1 MKYALLKTSFLVIPF
16 FILTSFIPGDK
27 GLVKDETLMKV
38 IIENLNAGHYKPLP
52 IDDEFSKKAYSL
64 YLKRIDANKRF
75 LLKEDI
81 DKLKKYETQ
90 IDDEILNGSFEFFDL
105 SIDLLNKRIKE
116 AEGYYKE
123 ILATPFDF
131 TRDES
136 VETDPDKKDFSK
148 DVKSLKEEWRKMLKY
163 EVLVRIDEQLTLQEK
178 AGKDKDTVVE
188 VKPFAQIESES
199 REKIQ
204 KRYDDW
210 FRRISQDRRED
221 RLAFYL
227 NCIVNVYDPHTGYF
241 PPKEKENFDIQM
253 SGQLEGIGATLQEK
267 DGYIKV
273 AGIVPGSPSWKQG
286 QLKEGDLILKVAQG
300 SDEPVDIVDM
310 RLDDAVK
317 LVRGKKG
324 TLVKLTV
331 KKPDGNVIIIPIIRD
346 VVILEET
353 FAKSAILD
361 IPGSTDKIGYLY
373 LPSFY
378 ADFTGGS
385 GRRAFT
391 DVKKEVEKLKDE
403 NISGLIFDLRNDGG
417 GSLQDAVDIAGLFI
431 EQGPIVQVKARF
443 GPPYIYEDRDP
454 RIQYAGPLVVMT
466 NTYSASASEI
476 FSAAMQDYGRAVIL
490 GTPST
495 YGKGTVQRFVE
506 LDKTLTHPDPDLGD
520 LGSLKVTIQK
530 FYRINGGSTQ
540 LKGVTPDI
548 VLPDVYTY
556 VDRGERESDY
566 PMAWSSIDPV
576 PYNKWTQTPPL
587 NSLKQKEEQRID
599 KDSTFILINENANRL
614 KKMKDESVI
623 SLSLDKFR
631 KMQKNLQAESK
642 RFEKV
647 GKDTTGLAVIP
658 LKADLPKINADSAS
672 TARAQAWEKNL
683 KKDVYL
689 FQAARVMEDYIK
701 SPAKK

>member
-1 MKYALLKTSFLVIPF
+1 MKYPILKTSLFVIPF
-16 FILTSFIPGDK
+16 FILTSFIPSDK
-27 GLVKDETLMKV
+27 GLVKDETLLKV
-38 IIENLNAGHYKPLP
+38 IVENLNAGHYKPLP
-52 IDDEFSKKAYSL
+52 INDEFSEKAYSL
-64 YLKRIDANKRF
+64 YLKRLDANKRF
-75 LLKEDI
+75 LLKEDV
-81 DKLKKYETQ
+81 DKLKKFESRL
-90 IDDEILNGSFEFFDL
+90 DDEILNGSFEFFDL
-105 SIDLLNKRIKE
+105 SIDLLNKRIHE
-116 AEGYYKE
+116 SESYYKE
-123 ILATPFDF
+123 ILASPFDF
-131 TRDES
+131 TKDES
-136 VETDPDKKDFSK
+136 VQTDPDKKEFAR
-148 DVKSLKEEWRKMLKY
+148 DVKALKEEWRKMLKY
-163 EVLVRIDEQLTLQEK
+163 EVLLRIDEQLTLQEK
-178 AGKDKDTVVE
+178 GNIEKDTVVE
-188 VKPFAQIESES
+188 VKTFDQIEKES

-241 PPKEKENFDIQM
+241 PPKDKENFDIQM

-300 SDEPVDIVDM
+300 NDEPVDIVDM

-324 TLVKLTV
+324 TLVRLTV
-331 KKPDGNVIIIPIIRD
+331 KKPDANIIIIPIVRD

-361 IPGSTDKIGYLY
+361 IPGSQDKIGYIY

-385 GRRAFT
+385 GRRAYT
-391 DVKKEVEKLKDE
+391 DVKKEVDKLKE
-403 NISGLIFDLRNDGG
+403 EKISGLIFDLRNDGG

-431 EQGPIVQVKARF
+431 EQGPVVQVKARY

-454 RIQYAGPLVVMT
+454 RVQYDGPLVVMT

-476 FSAAMQDYGRAVIL
+476 FSAAMQDYGRAIII

-495 YGKGTVQRFVE
+495 FGKGTVQRFVE
-506 LDKTLTHPDPDLGD
+506 LEKTLTRPNPDLGD

-548 VLPDVYTY
+548 VLPDVYTHI
-556 VDRGERESDY
+556 DRGEREADY
-566 PMAWSSIDPV
+566 PMAWTSIDPV
-576 PYNKWTQTPPL
+576 TYNKWNRQPPV
-587 NSLKQKEEQRID
+587 STLKNIEDERIA
-599 KDSTFILINENANRL
+599 KDSAFILISENAERL
-614 KKMKDESVI
+614 KKMRDESVMP
-623 SLSLDKFR
+623 LSLEKFR
-631 KMQKNLQAESK
+631 KTQKKMQAEAK
-642 RFEKV
+642 KFEKI
-647 GKDTTGLAVIP
+647 GKDTTGLVVTH
-658 LKADLPKINADSAS
+658 LKADLPKVHADSSS
-672 TARAQAWEKNL
+672 TARAEAWQKNL
-683 KKDVYL
+683 KKDIYL
-689 FQAARVMEDYIK
+689 FQAAEVMRDYFK
-701 SPAKK
+701 TSGK